1 MYVSECKNIK
11 SYLLHLLHLRL
22 FKSQVKADAAMDE
35 LNQAVQHKLEH
46 HWLPTIAPLCANRE
60 S

>member
-1 MYVSECKNIK
+1 MYVSKCKNIK

-22 FKSQVKADAAMDE
+22 LKSQVKADAAMDE
-35 LNQAVQHKLEH
+35 RNQAVQHKLGH
-46 HWLPTIAPLCANRE
+46 PWLATIPRLCANRE